1 MLLFEDEMRRA
12 IQCRRRRRKGLKP
25 VKILKKRA

>member
-1 MLLFEDEMRRA
+1 MFEDEMRRA
-12 IQCRRRRRKGLKP
+12 IQCRRRMISKGLKP